1 MVKIHL
7 FSVICGRGF
16 EYPSF
21 HVGLM
26 LSSVERLRYAI
37 IEYSVRNRVEIKMDR
52 NVRLELEATV
62 LKIVHRICMF
72 L

>member
-1 MVKIHL
+1 
-7 FSVICGRGF
+7 
-16 EYPSF
+16 
-21 HVGLM
+21 M